1 MPDKAELTPLTL
13 PHPCTDRAVVEARLR
28 ALTDTDLRGLYAITR
43 RAASTARAAGDM
55 DRLYGLV
62 RGTKTLQRLAGDRG
76 IYDLGP

>member
-1 MPDKAELTPLTL
+1 MSDNTDLAPLTL
-13 PHPCTDRAVVEARLR
+13 PHPCPDRAAVEARLR
-28 ALTDTDLRGLYAITR
+28 ALPDTDLRGLYAITR
-43 RAASTARAAGDM
+43 RAASAARAAGDM